1 MHSYNL
7 RHIIWATVET
17 VLTSK
22 QWISWEWC
30 YLCWQGFSQW
40 RVKTYFLR
48 RGCHLFWT
56 HNQIDAFFCGNVY
69 MQKAEKVFLLPKRFL
84 PSLNSEAK
92 AVNVADVG
100 GQIMMIFI
108 GFGYKFLW
116 KFHENED
123 NPVNDSS
130 DQRTRESLQCRFR
143 ARSHYKIKFWSMFF
157 KKN

>member
-56 HNQIDAFFCGNVY
+56 HNQIDAFF
-69 MQKAEKVFLLPKRFL
+69 
-84 PSLNSEAK
+84 
-92 AVNVADVG
+92 
-100 GQIMMIFI
+100 
-108 GFGYKFLW
+108 LW
-116 KFHENED
+116 KCLHAKGRKGLLATKEVLAKSE
-123 NPVNDSS
+123 
-130 DQRTRESLQCRFR
+130 
-143 ARSHYKIKFWSMFF
+143 FWSQSREYCRCWWPNNDDFHWVWVQIFMKIPWKWRQPSQWF
-157 KKN
+157 KWPEDERKPSM